1 MLMETNE
8 RAPLLNYA
16 DFSAILDDEAE
27 DLGVDD
33 DTSEGKREWDA
44 MNAAGDAIRNFY
56 EAKITSG
63 ELAVVK
69 TARIVR
75 RECIRPFASGP
86 VSDVAFECSECGTE
100 ATSSRNIFCSVCG
113 ARIVE

>member
-1 MLMETNE
+1 MLKAII
-8 RAPLLNYA
+8 APV
-16 DFSAILDDEAE
+16 SKSHWVI
-27 DLGVDD
+27 
-33 DTSEGKREWDA
+33 DA
-44 MNAAGDAIRNFY
+44 MPLIGYNWYAAELEDQTYAEQTAEFVNKCIDATIA
-56 EAKITSG
+56 AKITSG

-86 VSDVAFECSECGTE
+86 VSDVVFECSECGTE

>member
-1 MLMETNE
+1 MPLLTNE
-8 RAPLLNYA
+8 EAWDLAAPIYHA
-16 DFSAILDDEAE
+16 AE
-27 DLGVDD
+27 GASGYEVK
-33 DTSEGKREWDA
+33 KRLIEF
-44 MNAAGDAIRNFY
+44 GEEYVRR
-56 EAKITSG
+56 KITSG

-86 VSDVAFECSECGTE
+86 VSDVVFECSECGTE